1 MKAVLFVTG
10 EVGGAVEAVARVRSG
25 LAPADLRVLVRVEQR
40 EELVRVAGLLP
51 HQVLGFSTNAWLWV
65 WLRLLWFLGWSRQV
79 QVICLTAGHSRAL
92 KLLAFAL
99 RGRVTFTLPAG
110 EAISLALPAFL
121 WLTWKTFGGR
131 PGDICL
137 LGTAERK
144 QLDRIVADLRN
155 RYPGRAIHALLPTQ
169 ANGLS
174 ADSAAG
180 LTASTLLG
188 ACRRQPRFAILVIP
202 FTGNGLWSLK
212 LLAWCLPLGYR
223 EIYNENNDFGS
234 ARDVHGLLRHIWRR
248 LYDWLTRRPNRVTVL
263 GSASGLYLRTIVADL
278 RRRHPGAPLHGL
290 LPDCLVGPAAPLF
303 DSYTSLRVFS
313 PGFWR
318 DLLSLSLGRRRSGH
332 LVIPCTNEGYTHIKV
347 LGFGVPLG
355 LREIYNENGDAYLA
369 RRRRLRLLWRHFS
382 WRLEHRI
389 FYQALTARR
398 GRPWLL
404 HLPHLLLYPLRLAAG
419 AALLVRVLWGSRRGS
434 RRVSSQP
441 ATPEEGALSEDML
454 ALANGRVERADRSSV
469 GIRSG

>member
-51 HQVLGFSTNAWLWV
+51 HQVLGFSANAWLWV

-144 QLDRIVADLRN
+144 QLDRIV
-155 RYPGRAIHALLPTQ
+155 
-169 ANGLS
+169 
-174 ADSAAG
+174 
-180 LTASTLLG
+180 
-188 ACRRQPRFAILVIP
+188 
-202 FTGNGLWSLK
+202 
-212 LLAWCLPLGYR
+212 
-223 EIYNENNDFGS
+223 
-234 ARDVHGLLRHIWRR
+234 
-248 LYDWLTRRPNRVTVL
+248 
-263 GSASGLYLRTIVADL
+263 
-278 RRRHPGAPLHGL
+278 
-290 LPDCLVGPAAPLF
+290 
-303 DSYTSLRVFS
+303 SLRVFS

-369 RRRRLRLLWRHFS
+369 RRLRLLWRHFS